1 MAAVAKALED
11 ILEIFKIESATKFV
25 TWNRLEL
32 TFESYTCSS
41 CENQMAAVVEALE
54 DILDEHQLRALIDK
68 GRSILSRARFV
79 EVDILQKKVKK
90 VSCRGMVLS

>member
-1 MAAVAKALED
+1 
-11 ILEIFKIESATKFV
+11 
-25 TWNRLEL
+25 
-32 TFESYTCSS
+32 
-41 CENQMAAVVEALE
+41 MAAVVEALE

-90 VSCRGMVLS
+90 VSCKGMVLS